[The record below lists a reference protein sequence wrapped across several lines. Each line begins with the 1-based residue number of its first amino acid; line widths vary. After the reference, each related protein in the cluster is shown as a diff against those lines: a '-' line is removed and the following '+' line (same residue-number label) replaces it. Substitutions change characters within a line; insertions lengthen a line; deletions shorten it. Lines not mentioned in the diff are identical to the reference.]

1 MNIIVCVKQVVDPEA
16 PPSSFKVDSSS
27 KRVVPS
33 PGVPQVLSTFDGYAV
48 EAAVKIKE
56 AMGARIS
63 VVSLGVD
70 LLREVVKRPLAMGA
84 DELILL
90 EDPAFAG
97 GDSWSTAF
105 ALAAAVRKIGLFDLL
120 FCGRQAADWDSG
132 QVGAGL
138 AELLGL
144 PSVGVARK
152 IEIVDGKA
160 RVERV
165 VSDGYEVVEVDMPVL
180 VTFSN
185 EHPAPRYPN
194 IQGIMAAK
202 KREPIL
208 WTPADIGLDPSEV
221 GGRARRAKLQE
232 LFQPVRDTH
241 CEMVGG
247 DTPEEAAA
255 NLAVRLREERVI

>member
-1 MNIIVCVKQVVDPEA
+1 M
-16 PPSSFKVDSSS
+16 
-27 KRVVPS
+27 
-33 PGVPQVLSTFDGYAV
+33 
-48 EAAVKIKE
+48 
-56 AMGARIS
+56 
-63 VVSLGVD
+63 SLGVD

-202 KREPIL
+202 SASPFCGHPPYRPGPL
-208 WTPADIGLDPSEV
+208 RSRP
-221 GGRARRAKLQE
+221 RARPRAKLAGVVPAGCATRTARWSGATRRRRRAQSGCG
-232 LFQPVRDTH
+232 D
-241 CEMVGG
+241 CEK
-247 DTPEEAAA
+247 
-255 NLAVRLREERVI
+255 ERVI